1 MSELRFSEKTNQAL
15 FVAQRLTGRLNHVIV
30 GTEHVLY
37 GLARIEETIAQ
48 NALKHFNLTS
58 ENIR

>member
-48 NALKHFNLTS
+48 NALKHFN
-58 ENIR
+58 